1 MKEFLKNLGKTL
13 GKTWV
18 WSLLVVLA
26 VALLIWFAGPLLAV
40 ADNKFWESSAN
51 RVLSISLV
59 FLLWGLLM
67 VFAAWR
73 SAIRKAQGDE
83 SSAIQTRKEV
93 ADKINEE
100 QKELR
105 SRFQDAL
112 QILKTSSLYRG
123 RSERWRNE
131 LPWYLVI
138 GPAEAGKTSLLDFS
152 GLDFPLNKIE
162 RKLTRDTQGTRY
174 CDWYFANN
182 AVLIDTA
189 GRFLTQEDEIAKS
202 AWATLLAQLR
212 KRRRS
217 RPLNGILVTIDV
229 NTLTGP
235 ESQVEALARQVRQ
248 RLKEAQQRLH
258 VNLPVYLILSKA
270 DQVAGFDVFFD
281 QLTREESE
289 QVFGASFRKEQNGT
303 DAIVLRAEFD
313 ALLHRLNDQ
322 VVGRLHAERDIARR
336 GLILEFPNKL
346 AKMGDH
352 LCLFVDMAFTG
363 NRYQRASQL
372 RGFYL
377 TSAPRLTEALDK
389 DTAAIGAKTG
399 MSSKVLPTLRAG
411 RSRFIHH
418 LLSRVIFPEAEL
430 AGLDSREANRI
441 HWRHRA
447 LYGGAL
453 LILTG
458 FALAWANSFST
469 NHDRLEK
476 IRELAV
482 QLTQKRSE
490 LSSQEDEIVALR
502 VLDTSFDASKIFPAT
517 DDIAL
522 NERNGLYQGE
532 PSNPVLATAYRR
544 DLETLLLPRIAA
556 ALERQIR
563 SNLQNR
569 EQLLGSLRAY
579 LMLNL
584 SERRDAAWLK
594 DWIATD
600 WSVRYSGN
608 TSAQNG
614 LGEHLQRLLDQP
626 FTYPLDAELVT
637 KARQILRGESIA
649 NVVYRALRDK
659 THSLPAYS
667 LGQQLGSHSGV
678 FSGADYI
685 IPGFFTQHGYQQNFV
700 VKGPGLVSAILRD
713 NWVLGEGT
721 QISDMDLRRLM
732 VELEQ
737 LYFRDYAN
745 YWSEAVGRIQLQS
758 FSSAREGADQLA
770 SLTAAHSPFLQ
781 LLTQIRD
788 NTRFQTLAENIA
800 ELKSPESDKTG
811 ALGKVATAAAQQAR
825 DSVAKALPDTAK
837 KSLQRRFEPLH
848 RLLDENNGPAA
859 DLLPA
864 LQALNDLQ
872 IQLSSLARSSQQEQT
887 AYELAKARMG
897 GQRDS
902 MGSLRNASR
911 RLPAPI
917 NGWLDNTADEAWAL
931 VLDDAYQYL
940 NQRYQNELLSFYGS
954 AIDKRYPFNAHSTSD
969 VALNDFREFFKIQG
983 VVDRFFESYMRPF
996 VSGNAGSYRLRSVDG
1011 RSLPMSRVFLEQIAH
1026 AHVIRQGFFAENPS
1040 EPQVQFKLEPYTLD
1054 PSVSRAEFRLGNQQ
1068 TEYRHGPITPASFK
1082 WPDDAQEGR
1091 ASLVLEKIAGRALGI
1106 EENTGPWSLFRL
1118 FDLMQTEYLRG
1129 RDVMVLKAN
1138 VGGLRVNYL
1147 LSSQRSPNP
1156 FDLSAIRRF
1165 RLLGQL

>member
-1 MKEFLKNLGKTL
+1 MKDFLKKLGKIL

-18 WSLLVVLA
+18 WSLFVVLSF
-26 VALLIWFAGPLLAV
+26 ALLIWFIGPLLAV
-40 ADNKFWESSAN
+40 ADNKFWESPTN
-51 RVLSISLV
+51 RLLSISLA

-67 VFAAWR
+67 VFTSWR
-73 SAIRKAQGDE
+73 SAIRNTQGGE
-83 SSAIQTRKEV
+83 QGAIQARIDT

-105 SRFQDAL
+105 GRFQEAV
-112 QILKTSSLYRG
+112 QILKTSSLYQD

-138 GPAEAGKTSLLDFS
+138 GPKSAGKTSLLDFS

-189 GRFLTQEDEIAKS
+189 GRYLTQEDDVAMS

-212 KRRRS
+212 RRRRS

-229 NTLTGP
+229 KTLGSP
-235 ESQVEALARQVRQ
+235 EPQIEALARQVRQ

-258 VNLPVYLILSKA
+258 VNVPVYLILTKA
-270 DQVAGFDVFFD
+270 DEVPGFDAFFD
-281 QLTREESE
+281 QLSRQESE

-313 ALLHRLNDQ
+313 GLLHRLNDQ
-322 VVGRLHAERDIARR
+322 MVGRLHAERDVGRR

-346 AKMGDH
+346 AELGDH

-363 NRYQRASQL
+363 SRYQRASQL

-377 TSAPRLTEALDK
+377 TSAPRLTEKMD
-389 DTAAIGAKTG
+389 DDAASIGAKTG

-411 RSRFIHH
+411 RSRFIHQ

-430 AGLDSREANRI
+430 AGLDSREKNRI

-453 LILTG
+453 LVLGG
-458 FALAWANSFST
+458 FALAWAHSFST

-476 IRELAV
+476 VRELAV

-490 LSSQEDEIVALR
+490 LSPQDDEIGALR
-502 VLDTSFDASKIFPAT
+502 ILDTSFEASKVFPAT
-517 DDIAL
+517 DDIAHY
-522 NERNGLYQGE
+522 ERNGLYQGE
-532 PSNPVLATAYRR
+532 PSNRVLTTAYRR
-544 DLETLLLPRIAA
+544 DLENQLLPRIAV

-563 SNLQNR
+563 SNLQDR

-584 SERRDAAWLK
+584 GERRDSAWLK
-594 DWIATD
+594 DWVASD

-608 TSAQNG
+608 TTAQNG

-626 FTYPLDAELVT
+626 FTYPLDSELVT
-637 KARQILRGESIA
+637 QARQILRGESIA
-649 NVVYRALRDK
+649 NVVYRALRDQA
-659 THSLPAYS
+659 HSLPAYR
-667 LGQQLGSHSGV
+667 LGQHLGSHSAV
-678 FSGADYI
+678 FSGADYV
-685 IPGFFTQHGYQQNFV
+685 IPGFFTQQGYQQNFV
-700 VKGPGLVSAILRD
+700 IKGPGLVTAILRD
-713 NWVLGEGT
+713 NWVLGEGAN
-721 QISDMDLRRLM
+721 ISDMDLRRLM

-745 YWSEAVGRIQLQS
+745 HWSEAVGRIRLQRFITAS
-758 FSSAREGADQLA
+758 DGADQLA
-770 SLTAAHSPFLQ
+770 SLTAAHSPLLQ
-781 LLTQIRD
+781 VLTQIRD
-788 NTRFQTLAENIA
+788 NTRFQTLAENTA
-800 ELKSPESDKTG
+800 SLKSQEPDKTG
-811 ALGKVATAAAQQAR
+811 ALGKIATAAAEQAR
-825 DSVAKALPDTAK
+825 DAVAKALPDTAK

-848 RLLDENNGPAA
+848 GLLDENNGPAA

-864 LQALNDLQ
+864 LQALNELQ
-872 IQLSSLARSSQQEQT
+872 MQLSSLARSSQQEQA
-887 AYELAKARMG
+887 AYDLAKARMS

-902 MGSLRNASR
+902 IGSLRNASR

-917 NGWLDNTADEAWAL
+917 NGWLDATADDTWTL
-931 VLDDAYQYL
+931 VLGDAYHYL
-940 NQRYQNELLSFYGS
+940 NQRYQSELLSFYGS

-969 VALNDFREFFKIQG
+969 VALNDFREFFKVQG
-983 VVDRFFESYMRPF
+983 VVDRFFDSYMRPF

-1011 RSLPMSRVFLEQIAH
+1011 RSLPMSRVFLEQMTH

-1054 PSVSRAEFRLGNQQ
+1054 PGVSRAEFRLGNQQ

-1118 FDLMQTEYLRG
+1118 FDVMQTEYLRG
-1129 RDVMVLKAN
+1129 RDIMVLKAN